1 MNEKQLVTLVAQLL
15 HSGVEPVEIVK
26 RLGEYGLDEL
36 RATELVS
43 RVADR
48 ILPDEEKPE
57 TSNQGEEIP
66 TGKVGMSIQSV
77 IDESVN
83 SFKKGGAVKR
93 DGKKRCKCGCALQI
107 NRVGGRLVEKCACG
121 CK

>member
-15 HSGVEPVEIVK
+15 HSGEQPVEIVK

-36 RATELVS
+36 RATELVKL
-43 RVADR
+43 VADR
-48 ILPDEEKPE
+48 IMSDEEESE
-57 TSNQGEEIP
+57 TPTTEEVP

-77 IDESVN
+77 IDESIN
-83 SFKKGGAVKR
+83 SLKKGGAVKR
-93 DGKKRCKCGCALQI
+93 GGKKRCKCGCALQVK
-107 NRVGGRLVEKCACG
+107 RVGGRLVEKCACG

>member
-1 MNEKQLVTLVAQLL
+1 MNEKQLITLVAQLL
-15 HSGVEPVEIVK
+15 HSGVDPVEIVK
-26 RLGEYGLDEL
+26 RLGDYGLDEL

-77 IDESVN
+77 IDESIN

-93 DGKKRCKCGCALQI
+93 SGKKRCKCGCALQI
-107 NRVGGRLVEKCACG
+107 SRVGGRLVEKCACG
-121 CK
+121 CQ